1 MGEINYSLSL
11 RMITAISIKGKTY
24 HCDLSKPLDIS
35 MQLSTNKENS
45 SAWYV
50 NPIKIEPVKG
60 DGFMGSVVL
69 GGSVNFHDITFNP
82 HGNGTHTES
91 VGHIAKEIYS
101 INKTLTKFHFLALVI
116 SVEPEVCAKNEGT
129 RKIGDKIISLSQ
141 IKNAV
146 GNHKPEAILIRT
158 NPNTQEKL
166 TRQYS
171 NSNPAYLCDKAAQ
184 FITENG
190 IDHLLIDLPS
200 VDKELDEGK
209 LLSHK
214 AFWKYPEKTQFH
226 KTITEFIFVP
236 DEIEDGEYVLNL
248 QIAPFENDASPS
260 KPTLYKLT

>member
-1 MGEINYSLSL
+1 
-11 RMITAISIKGKTY
+11 
-24 HCDLSKPLDIS
+24 
-35 MQLSTNKENS
+35 
-45 SAWYV
+45 
-50 NPIKIEPVKG
+50 
-60 DGFMGSVVL
+60 
-69 GGSVNFHDITFNP
+69 

-260 KPTLYKLT
+260 KPTLYKLTY